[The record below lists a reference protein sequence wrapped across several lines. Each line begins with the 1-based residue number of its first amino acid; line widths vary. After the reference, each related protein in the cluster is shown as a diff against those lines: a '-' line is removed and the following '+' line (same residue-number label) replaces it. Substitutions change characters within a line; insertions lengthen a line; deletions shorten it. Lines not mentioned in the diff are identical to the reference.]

1 MNIVQEQEK
10 QYAKDNTTFEE
21 GKWWVTYADGKRRNL
36 AAVQRSRTK
45 HCLIDNSKNNCNR
58 MWVDNEYIPK
68 THPLHKA
75 GRYKSFNDAAFS
87 SFTNYSQSTKGDV
100 YIITNSAWPEWI
112 KVGKAIDAT
121 DRLKSYQTGDP
132 HRSYSLRYSVSLD
145 NRHTSE
151 IKAHKALELISDD
164 RRNEWFRI
172 DLSKA
177 VKCLGGLDE

>member
-1 MNIVQEQEK
+1 MNIVQEQQQEEDITNIR
-10 QYAKDNTTFEE
+10 ARVTTELWEAE
-21 GKWWVTYADGKRRNL
+21 GDLWYIHSDGGRRKYKSRHMTNNGRMFVDGKY
-36 AAVQRSRTK
+36 VPQ
-45 HCLIDNSKNNCNR
+45 
-58 MWVDNEYIPK
+58 
-68 THPLHKA
+68 THPLYKA

-132 HRSYSLRYSVSLD
+132 HRSYSLRYSVNLD

-164 RRNEWFRI
+164 RRNEWFKI
-172 DLSKA
+172 DLSTA
-177 VKCLGGLDE
+177 VKCLGGLDG